1 MLFTVEFITYQGVY
15 KSIETDKLNIPTSE
29 GRRTILSNHM
39 PIMIPIQIG
48 VIETSNNNKTSHYA
62 ISGGVLYFDSNVA
75 EIVADD
81 VVDLNEININEIT
94 QEKQITEEKYKKV
107 RRANEKHRIQTK
119 LDSLDNLINAYKK
132 YVEVS

>member
-81 VVDLNEININEIT
+81 VVDVNEININEIT
-94 QEKQITEEKYKKV
+94 QEKQITEEKHKKV